1 MKFIRVIEKSSKA
14 EIYININHIIC
25 FAKQDEETISIGVRD
40 FDKPLIVDFD
50 INDFKDRIYFLNKNT
65 KDGII

>member
-1 MKFIRVIEKSSKA
+1 MKFIRVIEQSSGA

-25 FAKQDEETISIGVRD
+25 FSKLDDQTMSLGVIEFGQPLTITHEIE
-40 FDKPLIVDFD
+40 
-50 INDFKDRIYFLNKNT
+50 DFKERVIFLNKN